1 MEGTLDCET
10 DNISRTMTEEEPFM
24 KKMLSML
31 LAAMLMMSLLAVP
44 ALAEGQVL
52 TVVTW
57 DTTTTPYLIAQKEAF
72 EASHPGVT
80 IEYVDA
86 GTGNEY
92 EVKVNTLLSG
102 GDTSDVIMLKENDQ
116 VVKWQSQGFAAPL
129 TDYIADY
136 DMSGFVGIE
145 KNYAIDGVQYGI
157 PFRSDF
163 WVLFYNKDLFEA
175 AGVDLPTNDMTWD
188 QYAELA
194 KKMTDK
200 EKDIYGTHYHTW
212 LSTVA
217 NWAVC
222 DGKYTLADGTYDN
235 LLYFYKLY
243 QDLEDYG
250 ACMTYA
256 DLKASGLKYAAAF
269 ENGNVAMLPM
279 GYWLVSTLINDI
291 KAGNASLNWGIV
303 AVPHADGVAA
313 GSSFGN
319 MTGAMINAKSEQKDL
334 AWEYIS
340 WLGGPEGAKATAS
353 VGARPAWVS
362 EEIADAMAAVDGF
375 PADDNSK
382 AALLPVSVAMEWP
395 VGEKVPDIKTIV
407 NEEHSLIM
415 AREVTPEEG
424 IEEMNERVAELL
436 K

>member
-1 MEGTLDCET
+1 MEEDTL
-10 DNISRTMTEEEPFM
+10 M
-24 KKMLSML
+24 KKMLSVM
-31 LAAMLMMSLLAVP
+31 LAAMMLLSLLAVP
-44 ALAEGQVL
+44 ALAEDQVL

-57 DTTTTPYLIAQKEAF
+57 DATTTAYLTAQKEAF

-80 IEYVDA
+80 IEYVDCES
-86 GTGNEY
+86 GNEY
-92 EVKVNTLLSG
+92 GVKVSTMLAG

-116 VVKWQSQGFAAPL
+116 VVQWQASGFAAPL
-129 TDYIADY
+129 TDYIGSY

-163 WVLFYNKDLFEA
+163 WVLFYNKDLFDA
-175 AGVDLPTNDMTWD
+175 AGVEYPTNDMTWD

-194 KKMTDK
+194 KKLTDK

-222 DGKYTLADGTYDN
+222 GTDYTLADGNYDN

-250 ACMTYA
+250 ACMSFA
-256 DLKASGLKYAAAF
+256 DLKASGLKYGAAF
-269 ENGNVAMLPM
+269 ENGNIAMMPM
-279 GYWLVSTLINDI
+279 GYWQVSTFINDI
-291 KAGNASLNWGIV
+291 KAGTASLNWGIV
-303 AVPHADGVAA
+303 AVPHAEGVAA

-319 MTGAMINAKSEQKDL
+319 MTGVMMNAKSEKKDL
-334 AWEYIS
+334 AWEYMS
-340 WLGGPEGAKATAS
+340 WLCGPEGAKATAS

-362 EEIADAMAAVDGF
+362 EEIAEAMASVEGF
-375 PADDNSK
+375 PADENSK
-382 AALLPVSVAMEWP
+382 AALLPTSVAMEWP

-415 AREVTPEEG
+415 AREITPEEG
-424 IEEMNERVAELL
+424 VAEMNERVAELL

>member
-1 MEGTLDCET
+1 
-10 DNISRTMTEEEPFM
+10 M
-24 KKMLSML
+24 KKMLSLL
-31 LAAMLMMSLLAVP
+31 LAAMLVLLAIP
-44 ALAEGQVL
+44 AMAEDQVI

-57 DTTTTPYLIAQKEAF
+57 DATTTPYLAAQKEAF
-72 EASHPGVT
+72 EAANPGIK
-80 IEYVDA
+80 IEYVDVA
-86 GTGNEY
+86 SQDY
-92 EVKVNTLLSG
+92 AVKTTTMLEG
-102 GDTSDVIMLKENDQ
+102 GDKSDVYMIKEIDNLIN
-116 VVKWQSQGFAAPL
+116 WQAQGFAAPL
-129 TDYIADY
+129 DTTGY
-136 DMSGFVGIE
+136 DMSGFVGTE
-145 KNYAIDGVQYGI
+145 KNYAVDGVQYAI

>member
-1 MEGTLDCET
+1 
-10 DNISRTMTEEEPFM
+10 M
-24 KKMLSML
+24 KKMLSVL
-31 LAAMLMMSLLAVP
+31 LAAMMLLSLLAVP
-44 ALAEGQVL
+44 ALAEDQVL

-57 DTTTTPYLIAQKEAF
+57 DATTTAYLTAQKEAF

-80 IEYVDA
+80 IEYVDCES
-86 GTGNEY
+86 GNEY
-92 EVKVNTLLSG
+92 GVKVSTMLAG

-116 VVKWQSQGFAAPL
+116 VVQWQASGFAAPL
-129 TDYIADY
+129 TDYIGSY

-163 WVLFYNKDLFEA
+163 WVLFYNKDLFDA
-175 AGVDLPTNDMTWD
+175 AGVEYPTNDMTWD

-194 KKMTDK
+194 KKLTDK
-200 EKDIYGTHYHTW
+200 EKGIYGTHYHTW

-222 DGKYTLADGTYDN
+222 GTDYTLADGNYDN

-250 ACMTYA
+250 ACMSFA
-256 DLKASGLKYAAAF
+256 DLKASGLKYGAAF
-269 ENGNVAMLPM
+269 ENGNIAMMPM
-279 GYWLVSTLINDI
+279 GYWQVSTFINDI
-291 KAGNASLNWGIV
+291 KAGTASLNWGIV
-303 AVPHADGVAA
+303 AVPHAEGVAA

-319 MTGAMINAKSEQKDL
+319 MTGVMMNAKSEKKDL
-334 AWEYIS
+334 AWEYMS
-340 WLGGPEGAKATAS
+340 WLCGPEGAKATAS

-362 EEIADAMAAVDGF
+362 EEIAEAMASVEGF
-375 PADDNSK
+375 PTDENSK
-382 AALLPVSVAMEWP
+382 AALLPTSVAMEWP

-415 AREVTPEEG
+415 AREITPEEG
-424 IEEMNERVAELL
+424 VAEMNERVAELL

>member
-1 MEGTLDCET
+1 
-10 DNISRTMTEEEPFM
+10 M
-24 KKMLSML
+24 KKMLSVL
-31 LAAMLMMSLLAVP
+31 LAAMMLLSLLAVP
-44 ALAEGQVL
+44 ALAEDQVL

-57 DTTTTPYLIAQKEAF
+57 DATTTAYLTAQKEAF

-80 IEYVDA
+80 IEYVDCES
-86 GTGNEY
+86 GNEY
-92 EVKVNTLLSG
+92 GVKVSTMLAG

-116 VVKWQSQGFAAPL
+116 VVQWQASGFAAPL
-129 TDYIADY
+129 TDYIGSY

-163 WVLFYNKDLFEA
+163 WVLFYNKDLFDA
-175 AGVDLPTNDMTWD
+175 AGVDYPTNDMTWD

-194 KKMTDK
+194 KKLTDK

-222 DGKYTLADGTYDN
+222 GTDYTLADGNYDN

-250 ACMTYA
+250 ACMSFA
-256 DLKASGLKYAAAF
+256 DLKASGLKYGAAF
-269 ENGNVAMLPM
+269 ENGNIAMMPM
-279 GYWLVSTLINDI
+279 GYWQVSTFINDI
-291 KAGNASLNWGIV
+291 KAGTASLNWGIV
-303 AVPHADGVAA
+303 AVPHAEGVAA

-319 MTGAMINAKSEQKDL
+319 MTGVMMNAKSEKKDL
-334 AWEYIS
+334 AWEYMS
-340 WLGGPEGAKATAS
+340 WLCGPEGAKATAS

-362 EEIADAMAAVDGF
+362 EEIAEAMASVEGF
-375 PADDNSK
+375 PADENSK
-382 AALLPVSVAMEWP
+382 AALLPTSVAMEWP

-415 AREVTPEEG
+415 AREITPEEG
-424 IEEMNERVAELL
+424 VAEMNERVAELL

>member
-1 MEGTLDCET
+1 MKPITFPRAHYL
-10 DNISRTMTEEEPFM
+10 EEELFM
-24 KKMLSML
+24 KKMLSVL
-31 LAAMLMMSLLAVP
+31 LAAIMMISLLAVP
-44 ALAEGQVL
+44 ALAEDQVL

-57 DTTTTPYLIAQKEAF
+57 DATTTAYLTAQKEAF
-72 EASHPGVT
+72 EASHPGVK
-80 IEYVDA
+80 IEYIDVES
-86 GTGNEY
+86 GNEY
-92 EVKVNTLLSG
+92 GVKVGTMLSG
-102 GDTSDVIMLKENDQ
+102 GDTSDVVMIKEIDQ
-116 VVKWQSQGFAAPL
+116 VINWQAQGFAAPL

-136 DMSGFVGIE
+136 DFSGFVGTE
-145 KNYAIDGVQYGI
+145 KNYAVDGVQYAI

-163 WVLFYNKDLFEA
+163 WVLFYNKDLFDA
-175 AGVDLPTNDMTWD
+175 AGVEYPTNDMTWD
-188 QYAELA
+188 EYAELA

-200 EKDIYGTHYHTW
+200 DKEIYGTHYHTW

-222 DGKYTLADGTYDN
+222 DGVNTLADGQYDD

-243 QDLEDYG
+243 QDLEDNG
-250 ACMTYA
+250 ACMSYA

-291 KAGNASLNWGIV
+291 KDGNASLNWGIV
-303 AVPHADGVAA
+303 AVPHAEGVAA

-319 MTGAMINAKSEQKDL
+319 LTGAMINEKSAQKDL

-362 EEIADAMAAVDGF
+362 EDVADAMSSVEGF
-375 PADDNSK
+375 PADENSK
-382 AALLPVSVAMEWP
+382 AALLPAAVAMEWP
-395 VGEKVPDIKTIV
+395 VVDKVADIKTIV

-415 AREVTPEEG
+415 AREITPEEG
-424 IEEMNERVAELL
+424 IEEMNERVAELFE
-436 K
+436 

>member
-1 MEGTLDCET
+1 
-10 DNISRTMTEEEPFM
+10 M
-24 KKMLSML
+24 KKMLSVL
-31 LAAMLMMSLLAVP
+31 LAAMMLLSLLAVP
-44 ALAEGQVL
+44 ALAEDQVL

-57 DTTTTPYLIAQKEAF
+57 DATTTAYLTAQKEAF

-80 IEYVDA
+80 IEYVDCES
-86 GTGNEY
+86 GNEY
-92 EVKVNTLLSG
+92 GVKVSTMLAG

-116 VVKWQSQGFAAPL
+116 VVQWQASGFAAPL
-129 TDYIADY
+129 TDYIGSY

-163 WVLFYNKDLFEA
+163 WVLFYNKDLFDA
-175 AGVDLPTNDMTWD
+175 AGVEYPTNDMTWD

-194 KKMTDK
+194 KKLTDK

-222 DGKYTLADGTYDN
+222 GTDYTLADGNYDN

-250 ACMTYA
+250 ACMSFA
-256 DLKASGLKYAAAF
+256 DLKASGLKYGAAF
-269 ENGNVAMLPM
+269 ENGNIAMMPM
-279 GYWLVSTLINDI
+279 GYWQVSTFINDI
-291 KAGNASLNWGIV
+291 KAGTASLNWGIV
-303 AVPHADGVAA
+303 AVPHAEGVAA

-319 MTGAMINAKSEQKDL
+319 MTGVMMNAKSEKKDL
-334 AWEYIS
+334 AWEYMS
-340 WLGGPEGAKATAS
+340 WLCGPEGAKATAS

-362 EEIADAMAAVDGF
+362 EEIAEAMASVEGF
-375 PADDNSK
+375 PADENSK
-382 AALLPVSVAMEWP
+382 AALLPTSVAMEWP

-415 AREVTPEEG
+415 AREITPEEG
-424 IEEMNERVAELL
+424 IAEMNERVAELL